1 LSGGRNYSR
10 GDRAALIAFSAGTCY
25 WPGCRKP
32 IVERAAGTFKV
43 TLDIAHICALN
54 ETGERFDPGMSDDE
68 RNAFEN
74 LIVLC
79 RLHHQVV
86 DEGGAGAKYSVE
98 LLKRW
103 KHERER
109 GGIERLK
116 GLQGLTESRLAE
128 LVNEAIKLRDADV
141 TVILGRLERR
151 DSEAADLMNSLL
163 EELNAVR
170 SSSVLN
176 VDAVEMLHESADQLS
191 HLPDSVEALRAT
203 AREFASLD
211 GTTSQLAAIVD
222 TVRGLVGELG
232 NLDSSANRLQ
242 DVATGLQ
249 YMPATAERLNGAA
262 DKLVILDGNAETLK
276 GAAELLYHLPTTV
289 PELKVV
295 GEQID
300 KLETAVGRLQRT
312 IRETQRAKDGNDQVA
327 KSDDERQAATEGR
340 SSAVDTTAC
349 D

>member
-1 LSGGRNYSR
+1 MSGGRNYSR

-25 WPGCRKP
+25 WPGCQKP

-54 ETGERFDPGMSDDE
+54 ETGERFDPEMSDDE
-68 RNAFEN
+68 RNSFEN

-86 DEGGAGAKYSVE
+86 DEGGAGAEYSVE
-98 LLKRW
+98 LLKSW
-103 KHERER
+103 KHKRER

-128 LVNEAIKLRDADV
+128 LVNEAIKLRDVDV
-141 TVILGRLERR
+141 KVIIGRLEQR
-151 DSEAADLMNSLL
+151 DSEAADLMNALL

-176 VDAVEMLHESADQLS
+176 VDAVEMLHETAKQLS
-191 HLPDSVEALRAT
+191 HLPDSADALGAT
-203 AREFASLD
+203 ARELASLD
-211 GTTSQLAAIVD
+211 GTTSRLAAIVE
-222 TVRGLVGELG
+222 TVQRLVGELG
-232 NLDSSANRLQ
+232 NLDSSADRLQ

-249 YMPATAERLNGAA
+249 YLPATAERLNGAA

-276 GAAELLYHLPTTV
+276 GAAELLHHLPTTV

-300 KLETAVGRLQRT
+300 KLETAVGSLQRT
-312 IRETQRAKDGNDQVA
+312 IQETQRAKKGNDQLA
-327 KSDDERQAATEGR
+327 KSDDERQTVTEVQ
-340 SSAVDTTAC
+340 SAVVDTTAP

>member
-1 LSGGRNYSR
+1 MSGGRNYNR

-25 WPGCRKP
+25 WPGCHKP

-54 ETGERFDPGMSDDE
+54 ETGERFDPEMSDDE

-79 RLHHQVV
+79 RLHHQMV
-86 DEGGAGAKYSVE
+86 DEGGVGAKYSVE
-98 LLKRW
+98 LLRRW

-141 TVILGRLERR
+141 KVILGRLEQR

-176 VDAVEMLHESADQLS
+176 VDAVEMLHETAKQLA
-191 HLPDSVEALRAT
+191 HLPDSADALGST
-203 AREFASLD
+203 ARELASLE

-222 TVRGLVGELG
+222 TVQGLVGNWAISTRARTVSKTSLPDCSTCLPPPSASTEPHWRCLANQRG
-232 NLDSSANRLQ
+232 SSCPVLDLHTDMALNQKPSTERPHPAPARPGDSEA
-242 DVATGLQ
+242 GLRHFR
-249 YMPATAERLNGAA
+249 TS
-262 DKLVILDGNAETLK
+262 
-276 GAAELLYHLPTTV
+276 
-289 PELKVV
+289 
-295 GEQID
+295 
-300 KLETAVGRLQRT
+300 LEFGPCVYVFA
-312 IRETQRAKDGNDQVA
+312 
-327 KSDDERQAATEGR
+327 
-340 SSAVDTTAC
+340 
-349 D
+349 